1 MAENSKLGRS
11 LIKSSLTKPLNDTK
25 YVHQA
30 AQPLSDTKYVQQA
43 AQPLNDSKYVHQA
56 AHIRPSG
63 HTWSRIRPSR
73 LASTKGMP
81 SQTGKVQSHHRRTA
95 FHKEGETTRG
105 SHCQGQQERG
115 PSTKRGSQRQRR
127 LEKGPSTKTEAS
139 TSSFRRL
146 PEGESIVRRCDHY
159 KNLMPLQEENRL
171 QEVNIYFTIIIF
183 HFAKIL
189 PPYQILS
196 WGTCAVTDSSTL
208 QVLTLIL
215 LLLAL

>member
-1 MAENSKLGRS
+1 MAEISKLGRS

-73 LASTKGMP
+73 LAQGVP
-81 SQTGKVQSHHRRTA
+81 SQTGQVQSHHRRTA

-105 SHCQGQQERG
+105 SHCQGQQERGPPNPRG

-146 PEGESIVRRCDHY
+146 PEGGSIVRRCDHY

-171 QEVNIYFTIIIF
+171 QEVNIYFTIIISQF
-183 HFAKIL
+183 TKN
-189 PPYQILS
+189 
-196 WGTCAVTDSSTL
+196 TSSL
-208 QVLTLIL
+208 RKY
-215 LLLAL
+215 

>member
-1 MAENSKLGRS
+1 MAEISKLGRS
-11 LIKSSLTKPLNDTK
+11 LIKSSMTKPLNDTK

-43 AQPLNDSKYVHQA
+43 AQPLNDPKYVHQA

-73 LASTKGMP
+73 LAKRMP

-115 PSTKRGSQRQRR
+115 PPNPRST
-127 LEKGPSTKTEAS
+127 LVEA
-139 TSSFRRL
+139 TSSFTSL
-146 PEGESIVRRCDHY
+146 PEGESIVWRYNRL
-159 KNLMPLQEENRL
+159 KNLMPIQEDNRL
-171 QEVNIYFTIIIF
+171 QEVNINFTF
-183 HFAKIL
+183 SFAKLL
-189 PPYQILS
+189 PLYQILS
-196 WGTCAVTDSSTL
+196 WGTCCVMMIVRPCKFSP
-208 QVLTLIL
+208 
-215 LLLAL
+215 